1 MIDLQTERQRKAFA
15 RVRDCAR
22 SMQLALTQG
31 FEQMIGAIED
41 LERTFAIPAVA
52 AVNAAP
58 QLVDVDRAAEILDV
72 NRSTIFGW
80 VNAGELE
87 FVALPSVKG
96 DKPIRKFSVDQL
108 ESFKARYTQ
117 ILPQVAS

>member
-1 MIDLQTERQRKAFA
+1 MIDLQGERQRKAFGNLRHCIRLVQDA
-15 RVRDCAR
+15 VNH
-22 SMQLALTQG
+22 G
-31 FEQMIGAIED
+31 FEQMVQAVED
-41 LERTFAIPAVA
+41 LERTVSIPATIANGASV
-52 AVNAAP
+52 P

-96 DKPIRKFSVDQL
+96 DKPIRKFALDQL
-108 ESFKARYTQ
+108 EAFKARHTT
-117 ILPQVAS
+117 LLVAS